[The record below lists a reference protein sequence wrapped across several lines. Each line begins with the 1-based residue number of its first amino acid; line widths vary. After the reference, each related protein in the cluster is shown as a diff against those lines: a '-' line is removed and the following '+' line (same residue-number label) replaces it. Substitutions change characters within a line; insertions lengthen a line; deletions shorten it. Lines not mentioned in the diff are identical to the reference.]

1 MPGLIGIGV
10 GPGDVE
16 LLTVKAV
23 KAIQNADIIMCPASK
38 ETRPSIA
45 LSVVSSIIDKSKN
58 QEIIKLIFP
67 MTKDK
72 DILEES
78 WKRNAKIMA
87 ETVLK
92 GKNVVYLTVGDP
104 YLYSTWIYMHRD
116 LKEKYPDM
124 NISVVPGIVSIFSF
138 ASKVGVSVAEG
149 AEKVAIIP
157 SCYDL
162 SSVKEIARHSESMIF
177 LKDGRYFDQVI
188 EVLKESGFPDDSLF
202 AIGQDLGTENEIIR
216 TMTWGEVNDESLIDK
231 SKNQEIVK
239 LIFPMTKDKDIL
251 EAHWKENSKIM
262 AEKVLSG
269 NNVVYL
275 TVGDPYLYSTWIYM
289 HREIRQNHP
298 EMKITVIPGIVSMFT
313 FASKVGVSIAE
324 GAEKVAIIPSCY
336 DLSSVKEI
344 AKNSEVLVFLKDGR
358 YFDQVIEL
366 LKESGFPD
374 NSIFAIGQD
383 LGTENEIIRKLTLGE
398 VNDDTLTTKYFSILV
413 VKRV

>member
-1 MPGLIGIGV
+1 MPGLVGIGV

-23 KAIQNADIIMCPASK
+23 NAIHNADIIMCPASK
-38 ETRPSIA
+38 EDRPSIA
-45 LSVVSSIIDKSKN
+45 LSVIESIIDRSKN

-72 DILEES
+72 DVLEAS

-92 GKNVVYLTVGDP
+92 GKNVVYITVGDP

-124 NISVVPGIVSIFSF
+124 DISVVPGIVSIFSF

-162 SSVKEIARHSESMIF
+162 SSVKEIAKHSESMIF

-188 EVLKESGFPDDSLF
+188 EVLKESGFPDNSLF

-216 TMTWGEVNDESLIDK
+216 TMT
-231 SKNQEIVK
+231 
-239 LIFPMTKDKDIL
+239 
-251 EAHWKENSKIM
+251 
-262 AEKVLSG
+262 
-269 NNVVYL
+269 
-275 TVGDPYLYSTWIYM
+275 
-289 HREIRQNHP
+289 
-298 EMKITVIPGIVSMFT
+298 
-313 FASKVGVSIAE
+313 
-324 GAEKVAIIPSCY
+324 
-336 DLSSVKEI
+336 
-344 AKNSEVLVFLKDGR
+344 
-358 YFDQVIEL
+358 
-366 LKESGFPD
+366 
-374 NSIFAIGQD
+374 
-383 LGTENEIIRKLTLGE
+383 LGE
-398 VNDDTLTTKYFSILV
+398 VNDSSLTTKYFSILV

>member
-10 GPGDVE
+10 GPGDPE

-38 ETRPSIA
+38 EDRPSIA
-45 LSVVSSIIDKSKN
+45 LSIIEPIIDKSKN

-72 DILEES
+72 DILEAS

-92 GKNVVYLTVGDP
+92 GKNVVYITIGDP

-124 NISVVPGIVSIFSF
+124 YISVVPGIVSIFSF
-138 ASKVGVSVAEG
+138 ASKVGISVAEG

-162 SSVKEIARHSESMIF
+162 SSVKEIAKHSESMIF

-188 EVLKESGFPDDSLF
+188 EVLKESGFPDNSLF

-216 TMTWGEVNDESLIDK
+216 TMTLGEVNDE
-231 SKNQEIVK
+231 
-239 LIFPMTKDKDIL
+239 
-251 EAHWKENSKIM
+251 
-262 AEKVLSG
+262 
-269 NNVVYL
+269 
-275 TVGDPYLYSTWIYM
+275 
-289 HREIRQNHP
+289 
-298 EMKITVIPGIVSMFT
+298 
-313 FASKVGVSIAE
+313 
-324 GAEKVAIIPSCY
+324 
-336 DLSSVKEI
+336 
-344 AKNSEVLVFLKDGR
+344 
-358 YFDQVIEL
+358 
-366 LKESGFPD
+366 
-374 NSIFAIGQD
+374 
-383 LGTENEIIRKLTLGE
+383 
-398 VNDDTLTTKYFSILV
+398 TLTTKYFSILV

>member
-23 KAIQNADIIMCPASK
+23 KAIHNADIIMCPASK
-38 ETRPSIA
+38 EDRPSIA
-45 LSVVSSIIDKSKN
+45 LSIIESIIDKSKN

-72 DILEES
+72 DILEAS

-92 GKNVVYLTVGDP
+92 GKNVVYITIGDP

-116 LKEKYPDM
+116 LKENYPDM
-124 NISVVPGIVSIFSF
+124 DISVVPGIVSIFSF
-138 ASKVGVSVAEG
+138 ASKVGISVAEG

-162 SSVKEIARHSESMIF
+162 SSVKEIAKYSESMIF

-188 EVLKESGFPDDSLF
+188 EVLKEAGFPANSLF

-216 TMTWGEVNDESLIDK
+216 TM
-231 SKNQEIVK
+231 
-239 LIFPMTKDKDIL
+239 
-251 EAHWKENSKIM
+251 
-262 AEKVLSG
+262 
-269 NNVVYL
+269 
-275 TVGDPYLYSTWIYM
+275 
-289 HREIRQNHP
+289 
-298 EMKITVIPGIVSMFT
+298 
-313 FASKVGVSIAE
+313 
-324 GAEKVAIIPSCY
+324 
-336 DLSSVKEI
+336 
-344 AKNSEVLVFLKDGR
+344 
-358 YFDQVIEL
+358 
-366 LKESGFPD
+366 
-374 NSIFAIGQD
+374 
-383 LGTENEIIRKLTLGE
+383 TLGE